1 VLAYIEAKRMQGVK
15 ISPHDA

>member
-1 VLAYIEAKRMQGVK
+1 MQGVK